1 MDEISESLALLH
13 SIGMKTMEPSN
24 DSGSVFARMINVT
37 LRGWHEGKVA
47 MKGKGVSEGST
58 NSGQAYVAREFAPS
72 KGWHKRSRKREVGSD
87 LGLASIE
94 FMHRNIKIRM
104 KIAETVCVVK

>member
-47 MKGKGVSEGST
+47 MKGKGVSEGLINQVRST
-58 NSGQAYVAREFAPS
+58 LRVSLHLPRDGI
-72 KGWHKRSRKREVGSD
+72 KGVGK
-87 LGLASIE
+87 GRLAQI
-94 FMHRNIKIRM
+94 
-104 KIAETVCVVK
+104 